1 LIIFPH
7 PRGGGGIIEEYTP
20 LAFSR
25 VQNETGKLNNRLDIR
40 SCIFFLGAA
49 VGNIV
54 ALPVTGLL
62 CRYGFDGGWPTVFY
76 FFGKR
81 KFA

>member
-1 LIIFPH
+1 LYLFP
-7 PRGGGGIIEEYTP
+7 
-20 LAFSR
+20 
-25 VQNETGKLNNRLDIR
+25 
-40 SCIFFLGAA
+40 GAA

-76 FFGKR
+76 FFGKK